1 MAKQVSEIFERINK
15 SGHKTAGSRA
25 NGYAAAAAD
34 TVYDTPT
41 DNGGYLNLD
50 VSVPFYSLVFA
61 ESTALYSEAVNL
73 ADNSENLILKSVEA
87 GVLPSFTFISE

>member
-50 VSVPFYSLVFA
+50 VSVPF
-61 ESTALYSEAVNL
+61 
-73 ADNSENLILKSVEA
+73 
-87 GVLPSFTFISE
+87 